1 MMKPVNTKLRSI
13 NTKFWDDSYIIELE
27 PKEKLLFL
35 YLLSNPLTNLA
46 GVYEIT
52 FKKVSFDTGLDLK
65 EVKEIFNKF
74 QKDKKIIYSNGFIV
88 IKNFLKNQSC
98 NDTMLKNVEKTVK
111 QLPSNIKKT
120 YIDFV
125 KPSIAYHSLSI
136 PYDNLREI
144 ESEIESEIEKE
155 DEIEKELEGESKGE
169 GKQKAVSKRSTKTK
183 IQNISNHNKKKYD
196 WSKQHLQP
204 LNVISNGQ

>member
-1 MMKPVNTKLRSI
+1 MKPVNTKLRSI

-27 PKEKLLFL
+27 TKEKLLFL

-52 FKKVSFDTGLDLK
+52 FKKISFDTGLELK
-65 EVKEIFNKF
+65 EVKEIFSKF
-74 QKDKKIIYSNGFIV
+74 EKDKKIIYSNGFII

-98 NDTMLKNVEKTVK
+98 NETMLKNVEKTVN
-111 QLPSNIKKT
+111 QLHSNIKKI

-136 PYDNLREI
+136 PCDNLREI
-144 ESEIESEIEKE
+144 ESESEIEKE
-155 DEIEKELEGESKGE
+155 DEREDEQEREVQKG
-169 GKQKAVSKRSTKTK
+169 KPKTVSNENTKKNNKGFSLIKDVYNQSFDSVKYANLNSLSTK
-183 IQNISNHNKKKYD
+183 
-196 WSKQHLQP
+196 
-204 LNVISNGQ
+204 

>member
-27 PKEKLLFL
+27 SKEKLLFL

-52 FKKVSFDTGLDLK
+52 FKKISFDTGLDLN
-65 EVKEIFNKF
+65 EVKEMFDKF
-74 QKDKKIIYSNGFIV
+74 QKDAKIIYSDGFII

-111 QLPSNIKKT
+111 QLPSNIRKI

-136 PYDNLREI
+136 PCNILREI
-144 ESEIESEIEKE
+144 ESEDEIEIE
-155 DEIEKELEGESKGE
+155 DEIEKETEGESKGE
-169 GKQKAVSKRSTKTK
+169 GTRKTVSKENTKKSNKGFSLIKEVYNQSFDSVKYANQNSLSTK
-183 IQNISNHNKKKYD
+183 
-196 WSKQHLQP
+196 
-204 LNVISNGQ
+204 